1 MQHVSCVCDV
11 HSCLS
16 LSLSL
21 VYVMHRTT
29 PGLVNVVSRECTI
42 SGSPHVDSYR
52 LNEKFDLHVNV
63 SFSWIEA
70 NLATQAAPRIVVTS
84 TLLVRERPTCACHIL
99 SFSVLGSVYWGLCA
113 GVQSRSQHA
122 GSTHES
128 FSTRLLR
135 PTQACHS

>member
-1 MQHVSCVCDV
+1 
-11 HSCLS
+11 
-16 LSLSL
+16 
-21 VYVMHRTT
+21 MHRTT

-84 TLLVRERPTCACHIL
+84 TLLVRERPTCACHSL
-99 SFSVLGSVYWGLCA
+99 SFPLGGLCT
-113 GVQSRSQHA
+113 GVCVPWPSPVHSMPVPLI
-122 GSTHES
+122 
-128 FSTRLLR
+128 FS
-135 PTQACHS
+135 PAC